1 MIPRTLSQ
9 KLRKL
14 ASQYPVVTITGP
26 RQSGKTTLVRAEF
39 PEYRYISLENLDYR
53 QLALEDPRGFLRPL
67 KSGVILDEVQRVP
80 DLFSYIQTIVDENDQ
95 PGAFV
100 LTGSQNFLL
109 LERISQSLAGRTA
122 ILHLLPLSKRELFR
136 QSPLNPDDFPSV
148 SVSKAEHPG
157 VWEMLFKGFY
167 PRIHDKNLD
176 PTEWYAWYYQTY
188 VERDVR
194 SILNI
199 GDLDAFVRF
208 VRLCAGRNG
217 QLVNFSTLAAD
228 AGISHSTAKR
238 WLSILQAGFIIALL
252 QSHHENFRK
261 RLVKSPKLYFLD
273 SGLLSFLLGIKSA
286 EELQFHAMR
295 GSVFESFVFSEL
307 YKMYAHVGQIPPVYF
322 WRDAKGHEVDF
333 IIERGNKRVIID
345 VKSGETINADY
356 FKGLKYYQQL
366 AGDKVDQSL
375 LVYGGFEHFVR
386 KEITILPWYML

>member
-39 PEYRYISLENLDYR
+39 PEYRYISLENPDYR

-148 SVSKAEHPG
+148 SVSKAEYPG

-295 GSVFESFVFSEL
+295 GSVFESFVFLEL